1 MRVQQS
7 ASRLAALA
15 IALGMFAAGCG
26 GDGSPSGVTT
36 LPGGQR
42 AAQSI
47 TKLASYSIDRS
58 GTIVAGISSGGFMAV
73 QMHVAYSST
82 FHGAAVYAGGP
93 FYCAQDSLTTAE
105 NACMNAVSSTNV
117 PTLESYTD
125 SKAGAGAID
134 PTSNLNG
141 QKAYLWS
148 GTQDTTVKQ
157 SVMNDLK
164 TYYAHYG
171 VTSTYDNGYAAA
183 HGWES
188 PYGELACGTASTPY
202 MINCSSYDSE
212 KTWLQLFYGTLAA
225 KNTGTLGG
233 SLIQFDQTEFGSSTA
248 MMDSSGYV
256 YVPAACS
263 SGQTCRLIVA
273 LHGCLQTQSSIGT
286 KFITESGIDQ
296 WADTNK
302 LVVLYPYAIAT
313 TGSNPNGCWDW
324 WGYGSANYSLKSG
337 PQMAAVKAMVDRIQG
352 TGPTPTPS
360 PAPTPTPTGGPT
372 PTPTPAPT
380 ATPTPKVCYTAS
392 NYAQVQA
399 GRAHDSGGYALAN
412 GSNQNMGLDNVYYQ
426 TTLEQTGP
434 NYWVIGC
441 N

>member
-1 MRVQQS
+1 
-7 ASRLAALA
+7 
-15 IALGMFAAGCG
+15 
-26 GDGSPSGVTT
+26 
-36 LPGGQR
+36 
-42 AAQSI
+42 
-47 TKLASYSIDRS
+47 
-58 GTIVAGISSGGFMAV
+58 
-73 QMHVAYSST
+73 
-82 FHGAAVYAGGP
+82 VYAGGP
-93 FYCAQDSLTTAE
+93 YYCAQGALATAQ
-105 NACMNAVSSTNV
+105 NACMSAVQSTNLAA
-117 PTLESYTD
+117 LESYTD
-125 SKAGAGAID
+125 SKASAGAID
-134 PTSNLNG
+134 PTSNLSG
-141 QKAYLWS
+141 KKAYLWS
-148 GTQDTTVKQ
+148 GTSDTTVKQ

-188 PYGELACGTASTPY
+188 PYGEVSCNVGTTPY
-202 MINCSSYDSE
+202 MINCSNYDSE

-233 SLIQFDQTEFGSSTA
+233 SLIQFDQTEFGSSAA

-256 YVPAACS
+256 YVPAACAA
-263 SGQTCRLIVA
+263 GQTCRLVLA

-313 TGSNPNGCWDW
+313 SGSNPNGCWDW
-324 WGYGSANYSLKSG
+324 WGYGSASYALKAG
-337 PQMAAVKAMVDRIQG
+337 PQMTALKKMVDRIQG
-352 TGPTPTPS
+352 TGPTPV
-360 PAPTPTPTGGPT
+360 PTPTPTGGPT

-380 ATPTPKVCYTAS
+380 PTPVCVTAA
-392 NYAQVQA
+392 NYYHVQA

-412 GSNQNMGLDNVYYQ
+412 GSNQNMGLDNTFYQ
-426 TTLEQTGP
+426 TTLKQTGP

-441 N
+441 P